1 MESRVLIAE
10 DDSLVARA
18 LQQALVKAGYGV
30 DVVADGMAARE
41 RLLTGAYG
49 ALVTDWMMPELD
61 GIELVRLVRARRQP
75 ACVVLITE
83 LNIPAARSHALQQ
96 GADDFFTKPVL
107 ANDVVRS
114 VTRWF
119 ATRAANDTAKRGVV
133 TPIEASVAN
142 DLVHPAA
149 RTAAWG
155 KLPSAICRVL
165 SDTVQVPFV
174 EGAAWTHAP
183 DQGLA
188 SVLAMVDVE
197 HLLELYVTIE
207 APRTSA
213 LAMAH
218 AMLGETDP
226 GDVQTLQD
234 LVAELSNM
242 VAGAV
247 KTSFQPEG
255 FNFTLGLAK
264 SHDRAAGGYD
274 VTMAVRLS
282 ASGIDVVVRCGVR
295 SRNGVVVQPAQL
307 REGMVLAENVL
318 SSSGGLLLPAGTRL
332 TITGADRLRGA
343 LKGRPVKVC
352 APDGMAA

>member
-83 LNIPAARSHALQQ
+83 LNIPAAQSHALQQ

-142 DLVHPAA
+142 DSRASGRQDCCVGQASICHLPGALGHGPGSVRRGRRVDARARPGSRERACDGRRRAPA
-149 RTAAWG
+149 R
-155 KLPSAICRVL
+155 
-165 SDTVQVPFV
+165 
-174 EGAAWTHAP
+174 
-183 DQGLA
+183 
-188 SVLAMVDVE
+188 
-197 HLLELYVTIE
+197 
-207 APRTSA
+207 A
-213 LAMAH
+213 LC
-218 AMLGETDP
+218 
-226 GDVQTLQD
+226 
-234 LVAELSNM
+234 
-242 VAGAV
+242 
-247 KTSFQPEG
+247 
-255 FNFTLGLAK
+255 
-264 SHDRAAGGYD
+264 HDR
-274 VTMAVRLS
+274 
-282 ASGIDVVVRCGVR
+282 
-295 SRNGVVVQPAQL
+295 
-307 REGMVLAENVL
+307 
-318 SSSGGLLLPAGTRL
+318 
-332 TITGADRLRGA
+332 GAPHFGPRHGARDARG
-343 LKGRPVKVC
+343 
-352 APDGMAA
+352 D